1 MLQGESCD
9 QESGKEVAVPKV
21 MNDTLTK
28 DLATFSK
35 LSIMQILYNLDVSR

>member
-21 MNDTLTK
+21 MDDTLTE
-28 DLATFSK
+28 DPANFIK
-35 LSIMQILYNLDVSR
+35 LSIYANSL